1 MFFYFICF
9 WLGFPLFT
17 DLEFNTWRPLLLT
30 ILPISS
36 RPLRLLLNSVGIS
49 SVLSRSLF
57 GWLAFEYF
65 LRSKFG
71 LCSSSLL
78 LGTILLSF
86 ASCLKCAF
94 DEIFLTKSS
103 YLIPSK
109 YGCLSASTAVNLS
122 AGFIRRSCLRKL
134 KAFGESFPRY
144 FLSIVSRLWIYGN
157 FMPRNRWFLR
167 KV

>member
-1 MFFYFICF
+1 MFFSFICF

-17 DLEFNTWRPLLLT
+17 DLEFKTWRPLLFT

-36 RPLRLLLNSVGIS
+36 RPLRLLLNSVGTS
-49 SVLSRSLF
+49 SVLSLSLLA
-57 GWLAFEYF
+57 WLAFEYF
-65 LRSKFG
+65 FLYKLG

-94 DEIFLTKSS
+94 DDIFLTKSS

-109 YGCLSASTAVNLS
+109 YGCLSASTAVSLS
-122 AGFIRRSCLRKL
+122 AGFILRSCFRKL
-134 KAFGESFPRY
+134 KAFGDNFPRY

-157 FMPRNRWFLR
+157 FIPRNRGFFR